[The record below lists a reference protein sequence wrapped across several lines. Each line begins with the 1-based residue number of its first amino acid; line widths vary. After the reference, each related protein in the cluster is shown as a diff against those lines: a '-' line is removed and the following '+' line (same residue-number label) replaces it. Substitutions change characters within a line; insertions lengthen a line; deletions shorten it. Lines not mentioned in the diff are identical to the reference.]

1 MRFSL
6 FVILLCLFGPVDAKG
21 AARRRRRR
29 NLQIAHPKE
38 AEWCQSEL
46 DKNREENLPYWCER
60 CLEDTS
66 QCASPTRTGI
76 DYIKVR
82 VMTGDCDHRLL
93 EWSNCSSI
101 CRIDKNTPGSATYGC
116 VPEYRNI
123 ILEGVMSLFLIWVIF
138 ILMK

>member
-6 FVILLCLFGPVDAKG
+6 FVVLLCLLDPVDAKG
-21 AARRRRRR
+21 AARRRRH
-29 NLQIAHPKE
+29 QQQKE
-38 AEWCQSEL
+38 AEWCRTEL
-46 DKNREENLPYWCER
+46 DKNGEENIPYWCER

-116 VPEYRNI
+116 VPEHRNI
-123 ILEGVMSLFLIWVIF
+123 VLEGAMSLFLIWVIF
-138 ILMK
+138 NLMK

>member
-6 FVILLCLFGPVDAKG
+6 FVILLCLFGPVDSKG
-21 AARRRRRR
+21 AARRCQQQQR
-29 NLQIAHPKE
+29 E

-46 DKNREENLPYWCER
+46 DKNGEENLPYWCTF
-60 CLEDTS
+60 CLDDS
-66 QCASPTRTGI
+66 DQCASPTRTGI

-116 VPEYRNI
+116 VPEHRNI
-123 ILEGVMSLFLIWVIF
+123 VLEGAMSLFLIWVIF
-138 ILMK
+138 NLMK